1 MSIEL
6 RGTAA
11 APGVA
16 SGVPWIYRPV
26 AEGGAPVASLADA
39 ASAAVAELEALAASL
54 RDTGAH
60 EEAEILDAQALMA
73 LDPEL
78 IDPAEGLVAEGRDAV
93 AAVLEV
99 GERIASTFAT
109 LDDETLAARAADVRD
124 VSQRIARHLSGAAT
138 PRLERAS
145 IVVADDLAPSV
156 TVELD
161 RAHLVGIALEGGSR
175 TSHAVILARSLD
187 IPAVVGVA
195 GIVSG
200 AAGANE
206 MALDGDAGLVIL
218 DPDDADRQSL
228 RTAAGSAAARRAEA
242 LAHADRPLA
251 TADGHRVLC
260 AANIGEPGEA
270 ASAIAEGA
278 EGIGLFRTEFAF
290 AGTRTSP
297 DEATQASAYREVLY
311 AAGDRPV
318 VFRLADIGG
327 DKPLPYIRIPP
338 EANPFLGVRALRLA
352 TTYPSLYAD
361 QVRAILRA
369 ATDAGRTASIMAPMV
384 ADEDDVGRL
393 RELIEA
399 ALRDIPD
406 ARPPRV
412 GIMVEIPSAVLLADR
427 LAPLVD
433 FMSIGTNDL
442 TQYLMAADRTNAAL
456 SERQDPLHPAVLR
469 AVHAVVEGAR
479 ASGGRCEV
487 AVCGEMAGDAIGAQL
502 LVGLG
507 VDELSMAP
515 ASFNAVKQAVA
526 GRTIEEL
533 RSLAIRASGM
543 GTARDVRAMM
553 VST

>member
-1 MSIEL
+1 MSTEL

-16 SGVPWIYRPV
+16 SGAPWIYRPV
-26 AEGGAPVASLADA
+26 TEGGEPVTSIADA
-39 ASAAVAELEALAASL
+39 ASVAVSELDALAASL
-54 RDTGAH
+54 REAGAP

-78 IDPAEGLVAEGRDAV
+78 IDAAAGLVAGGGDAV
-93 AAVLEV
+93 ASVLEI
-99 GERIASTFAT
+99 GDRIAVTFASI
-109 LDDETLAARAADVRD
+109 DDEMLAARAADVRD
-124 VSQRIARHLSGAAT
+124 VSQRIARHLSGVTT
-138 PRLERAS
+138 PRLERRS

-161 RAHLVGIALEGGSR
+161 RAHLAGIALQGGSR

-195 GIVSG
+195 GLVSR
-200 AAGANE
+200 AERVDE

-228 RTAAGSAAARRAEA
+228 RTAAERAAGRRAETRTY
-242 LAHADRPLA
+242 ADRPLA
-251 TADGHRVLC
+251 TADGHRVAC

-270 ASAIAEGA
+270 ATAIAEGA

-297 DEATQASAYREVLY
+297 DQATQASAYRAVLDI
-311 AAGDRPV
+311 AGDRPV

-327 DKPLPYIRIPP
+327 DKPLPYVRIPP
-338 EANPFLGVRALRLA
+338 EANPFLGVRAIRLA
-352 TTYPSLYAD
+352 TTHPSLYAD

-369 ATDAGRTASIMAPMV
+369 ATDTGRTASIMAPMV

-393 RELIEA
+393 RELVA
-399 ALRDIPD
+399 AAMRDIPD

-469 AVHAVVEGAR
+469 AVQAVVEGAR
-479 ASGGRCEV
+479 DSGGRCEV
-487 AVCGEMAGDAIGAQL
+487 AVCGEMAGDAVGAQL

-507 VDELSMAP
+507 VDELSMGAT
-515 ASFNAVKQAVA
+515 SFNAVKSAVA
-526 GRTIEEL
+526 GRSIGEL
-533 RSLAIRASGM
+533 RSLAVRASGM
-543 GTARDVRAMM
+543 ASARDVRAMM
-553 VST
+553 VAP